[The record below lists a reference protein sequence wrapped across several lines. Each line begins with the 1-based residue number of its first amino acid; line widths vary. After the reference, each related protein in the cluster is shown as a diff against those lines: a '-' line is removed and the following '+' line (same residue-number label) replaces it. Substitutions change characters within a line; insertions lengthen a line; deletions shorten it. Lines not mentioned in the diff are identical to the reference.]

1 MLSFDWINFI
11 CMIINLLI
19 LYVLMKKFLFGRVD
33 KILEKRKEEIENDY
47 AEAAKKNEEAT
58 KVKKEYQE
66 QLAAIDVEKERVI
79 READQ
84 RANTEYTRIV
94 DDANRKAEEIIR
106 KAKQTADQETEA
118 AMKEQEKQ
126 IEKLVLAAAG
136 KIAASQSESDN
147 SRLYDRFLAETSKSA
162 SGGRK

>member
-19 LYVLMKKFLFGRVD
+19 LYILMKKFLFGRVN
-33 KILEKRKEEIENDY
+33 KILEKRREEIENDY
-47 AEAAKKNEEAT
+47 AEAAKKKEEAA
-58 KVKKEYQE
+58 KAKQEYQE

-84 RANTEYTRIV
+84 RANKEYTRIV
-94 DDANRKAEEIIR
+94 DDANRKADDIVR
-106 KAKQTADQETEA
+106 KAQQTAKQETEA

-136 KIAASQSESDN
+136 KISASQSEEDN
-147 SRLYDRFLAETSKSA
+147 SRLYDRFLAEASRSV